1 MKTHPLFLPC
11 LLGVLASLAPL
22 SLGTA
27 QTALSPAAGSTVTP
41 AQANR
46 QDGFIVRNG
55 VMHLVRNGVAAPLD
69 REMTLKVTPQGVTGF
84 DEVFRR
90 LTPDAMLTMD
100 GRIITPPADIVFAVV
115 PQPLPPT
122 TSQTEAE
129 RRLDR
134 GVTGQNTSGLY
145 PPSATPRR
153 SEEGADL
160 PGTPADRAKAI
171 REANGNIRFKDGS
184 KPSPTNSA
192 TINPNAVR
200 TDLPGNVPA
209 PSPLQR
215 TQP

>member
-1 MKTHPLFLPC
+1 M
-11 LLGVLASLAPL
+11 GSLQQA
-22 SLGTA
+22 TA

-41 AQANR
+41 TQTNR

-55 VMHLVRNGVAAPLD
+55 VMHLVRNGIAAPLD
-69 REMTLKVTPQGVTGF
+69 REMTLKVTPQGITGF

-100 GRIITPPADIVFAVV
+100 GRIINPPADIVFSAVPPPPPPAT
-115 PQPLPPT
+115 PQ
-122 TSQTEAE
+122 QTGTE

-171 REANGNIRFKDGS
+171 AAQNGNIRFKDGS
-184 KPSPTNSA
+184 KPSPTDSA
-192 TINPNAVR
+192 TNNPNAVR

-209 PSPLQR
+209 PSPLQK